1 MSDRAR
7 FILLIAAYMA
17 AHAWLRVAS
26 SPTLDLDE
34 AEQVVLAQQFQWGY
48 GGQAPLFTW
57 LQTLLIRAMGPN
69 VLPLALLKSALLAA
83 IFAVAYAIAQH
94 LFTGSRRAA
103 AAASL
108 FLLPYLV
115 YQSLR
120 DSSHSI
126 ILTLACALCL
136 WLILRLGN
144 RRNLP
149 LYVALGLCVAAGSL
163 SKYNFALF
171 LIPAAIA
178 TVAVPEFRPIA
189 RDTRLLLAAA
199 IAIALFTPHGLWM
212 AANFDAATAES
223 IEKLKAKEIAPLRS
237 LAKLAECL
245 IRFSGVALIAAGI
258 ALPQILR
265 RQAGAPPPSPA
276 RRWFAWFFA
285 AGLIGLVLMMVATG
299 ATDLSERWLLPLLF
313 CLPIAL
319 YLRARDPSAAAER
332 RFACGIGI
340 AAVAVPIA
348 LGTHALLG
356 PALGHP
362 LRKNLDFSP
371 IPATRTDV
379 PGSIIAQNFFLAGNL
394 RRLYPTATVHVPART
409 AQPAATPRPIWIVWQ
424 SKSSGFRRAVTEAT
438 GIPWDQLQ
446 PEIIELPYFPSAPID
461 PARVSIATV
470 PKAPRPHRKFPH
482 E

>member
-1 MSDRAR
+1 MSGRAR

-17 AHAWLRVAS
+17 AHVWLRVAS

-83 IFAVAYAIAQH
+83 IFAVGYAIAQH
-94 LFTGSRRAA
+94 MFAGSRRAS

-144 RRNLP
+144 RRDVP
-149 LYVALGLCVAAGSL
+149 LYVALGLCVAAGCL

-189 RDTRLLLAAA
+189 RDPRLLLAAA

-223 IEKLKAKEIAPLRS
+223 IVKLKAKEIAPLRS

-245 IRFSGVALIAAGI
+245 LRFSGVALVAACV
-258 ALPQILR
+258 AFPQILR
-265 RQAGAPPPSPA
+265 HPPGPPSPT
-276 RRWFAWFFA
+276 RRWFAWFFS

-319 YLRARDPSAAAER
+319 CLRAGDPSAAAGR
-332 RFACGIGI
+332 RFACAIGL

-362 LRKNLDFSP
+362 LRKNVDFSP

-379 PGSIIAQNFFLAGNL
+379 PGTIIAQNFFLAGNL
-394 RRLYPTATVHVPART
+394 RRLYPTATVYVPART
-409 AQPAATPRPIWIVWQ
+409 AQPAPTPGPIWIAWQ

-438 GIPWDQLQ
+438 GIPWDHLQ
-446 PEIIELPYFPSAPID
+446 PEIIELPYLPSAPID
-461 PARVSIATV
+461 PTRVSIATV
-470 PKAPRPHRKFPH
+470 PQPGDPKARRRRTD
-482 E
+482 